1 MMYLFG
7 AMALQVVNMI
17 VPQIFRPIAVIWL
30 GFSNLL
36 EEIVPKTLLSIVL
49 LHVVTPIGMPR
60 RLAGKDS
67 LKLRAF
73 KASRIRR
80 CLRGTTHL
88 SLKAC

>member
-36 EEIVPKTLLSIVL
+36 EEIVPKTLLSIV
-49 LHVVTPIGMPR
+49 
-60 RLAGKDS
+60 
-67 LKLRAF
+67 F
-73 KASRIRR
+73 
-80 CLRGTTHL
+80 CL
-88 SLKAC
+88 S